1 VWTGLAEAA
10 RRELD
15 ASSTGA
21 VSEPFSPGV
30 RAAIL
35 ALTEAIIT
43 DGVKRATA
51 EYAVTR
57 WLLTRDSIEECVRL
71 ETASPTSRCQRRS
84 RDLRNQ
90 A

>member
-1 VWTGLAEAA
+1 VWTGLVEAA
-10 RRELD
+10 RHEIN

-21 VSEPFSPGV
+21 VSDPFSSGA
-30 RAAIL
+30 RAAIRAL
-35 ALTEAIIT
+35 AEAIIT
-43 DGVKRATA
+43 DGVTRKTA

-71 ETASPTSRCQRRS
+71 ETESPAPRCQRHA